1 MKDRVIGI
9 IKFLVAFG
17 VFYTL
22 SSIIIFIIKQ
32 LKFAIVDYQ
41 DLTVISS
48 ASEVILTVVVFNLYR
63 KDFLKDFN
71 FLNDDKVVTKVIKY
85 FCLFWFVKIISA
97 MLMAELCSLF
107 GYDVSISE
115 NQEVVNS
122 FASSAP
128 ILMLLTSSITTPIVE
143 EGIFRLGIGNAI
155 KNKYLFIVVSGLVFG
170 LLHIFP
176 TDLSLPYALITSIPY
191 VSIGMTLA
199 YIYKKEDNI
208 YHSILQHGINNFI
221 SMILFICS

>member
-1 MKDRVIGI
+1 MKNRVIGI

-48 ASEVILTVVVFNLYR
+48 ASEVILTVIIFNLYR
-63 KDFLKDFN
+63 KDFLKDLSF
-71 FLNDDKVVTKVIKY
+71 FKDDKVITKIFKY

-97 MLMAELCSLF
+97 MLMAALCSLF

-143 EGIFRLGIGNAI
+143 EGIFRLGIGKVI
-155 KNKYLFIVVSGLVFG
+155 KNKYLFIVVSGLIFG

-191 VSIGMTLA
+191 VSIGMMLA

-221 SMILFICS
+221 SMVLFICS